1 MITVFVILLFYHG
14 EIIVVDRNLPT
25 YDLCEKR
32 RAVIES
38 RMADVDPVFAGK
50 LRCVQTEI
58 QPSEEGKENAIYHQ
72 ASATYQ

>member
-14 EIIVVDRNLPT
+14 EIIVFDRNLPT

-38 RMADVDPVFAGK
+38 RMAESDLVFAGK
-50 LRCVQTEI
+50 FKCVQTEI
-58 QPSEEGKENAIYHQ
+58 EPSEKGKENAIYHQ